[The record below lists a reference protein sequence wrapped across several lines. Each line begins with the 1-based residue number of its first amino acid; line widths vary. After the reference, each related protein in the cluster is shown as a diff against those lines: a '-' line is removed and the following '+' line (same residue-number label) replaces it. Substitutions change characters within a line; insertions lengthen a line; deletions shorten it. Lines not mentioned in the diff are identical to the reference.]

1 MEKNKEKY
9 LLKTDKMIRKR
20 AAKMRKKL
28 NIKPKQSEEKK
39 VDYDQEEEYSLVKR
53 IENGDE
59 SAVKALRRLQ
69 RRRGK

>member
-1 MEKNKEKY
+1 MPSKKY

-39 VDYDQEEEYSLVKR
+39 VDYDQKEEYSLVKR

-59 SAVKALRRLQ
+59 SAVKALRRLK